1 MSILFLDIDGVL
13 NTHEN
18 DPEVMCGQ
26 IHRDKVQLL
35 NGVLRDTGARIVLS
49 SAWRYIIYRNEATLM
64 GLEWLLRSHGMIAG
78 RLIDITRKDTT
89 IRGQYDGRAHW
100 PMDNERGQQIS
111 DWLDGTVLG
120 REPYAVLDDL
130 DLGIT
135 ANGHPFVK
143 TDGSVG
149 LTQQDAKRLREM
161 LLPEATR

>member
-78 RLIDITRKDTT
+78 RLIDITRKDTMA

-111 DWLDGTVLG
+111 DWLDGTVFG
-120 REPYAVLDDL
+120 
-130 DLGIT
+130 
-135 ANGHPFVK
+135 
-143 TDGSVG
+143 
-149 LTQQDAKRLREM
+149 
-161 LLPEATR
+161 

>member
-1 MSILFLDIDGVL
+1 
-13 NTHEN
+13 
-18 DPEVMCGQ
+18 
-26 IHRDKVQLL
+26 
-35 NGVLRDTGARIVLS
+35 
-49 SAWRYIIYRNEATLM
+49 
-64 GLEWLLRSHGMIAG
+64 MIAG
-78 RLIDITRKDTT
+78 RLIDITRKDTMA